1 MVKIIG
7 AVVVAAAMLM
17 ASPAFAGGKACCVK
31 KASNQAMCADLASL
45 NLSADQKGKIT
56 AWQDECMK
64 AGCTKQTRAQ
74 FLRKAKGILSAD
86 QYAKLKEQC
95 DKSAKK
101 SEATAYSRGARTELP
116 FRHTISVSS
125 AQSPFS
131 SQPR

>member
-7 AVVVAAAMLM
+7 TAVVAVAMLM
-17 ASPAFAGGKACCVK
+17 MSPAFAGGKACCAKNV
-31 KASNQAMCADLASL
+31 SNGAMCADLASL
-45 NLSADQKGKIT
+45 NLSADQKAKVE
-56 AWQDECMK
+56 AWQNECMK

-74 FLRKAKGILSAD
+74 FLHKAKGILSAD

-95 DKSAKK
+95 DKTAKK
-101 SEATAYSRGARTELP
+101 TKVTVYRGQTELP
-116 FRHTISVSS
+116 FRNLISVQS